1 MSWGKIDPR
10 GGIFVKYIRKLYI
23 STFSPAVAWG
33 QGPGVTKML
42 LNQLFS
48 CWPHSTLHTVHQ
60 TPVPSLPGPRVSFW
74 WSTGDGQFTNTQARS
89 CKYLRVRAIV
99 VPDRCQDDMSW
110 GQECQDTSAGPGPTS
125 PHFLLISCV
134 ACQCQCL
141 CRAFLEIC
149 TWQNHNDWPWL
160 DLHHS
165 QFYFGYCLIICD
177 VGHVGAVMWRGPR
190 EQVWGAAGEAG
201 LMPAFVSISDTKSQN
216 TLPTTHKVK
225 HFCLNWFQM
234 SLEMETLIEILMF
247 LTLVHKGPFTL
258 SSVLTFFNLRTL
270 AGDKE
275 KLF

>member
-60 TPVPSLPGPRVSFW
+60 TLVPSLPGPRVSFW

-201 LMPAFVSISDTKSQN
+201 LMPAFVSISDKTSQN
-216 TLPTTHKVK
+216 TWPTKQWR
-225 HFCLNWFQM
+225 NN
-234 SLEMETLIEILMF
+234 
-247 LTLVHKGPFTL
+247 
-258 SSVLTFFNLRTL
+258 SVSIDFRW
-270 AGDKE
+270 A
-275 KLF
+275 